1 MVVGFLLASR
11 CRETLS
17 VFKANAEEVVM
28 KKSLSLILYIVG
40 LLLLITA
47 VKIPFLY
54 GSSAEPVVVLLYIV
68 GGIVFAVAWVSALI
82 RTAQLHRWGW
92 FLFPLLLSIIALPI
106 YLFWGPTP
114 EKVASLAAGE
124 M

>member
-1 MVVGFLLASR
+1 MVVGFLLTSR

-17 VFKANAEEVVM
+17 VFKAIAEEVVM

-54 GSSAEPVVVLLYIV
+54 GSSAEPIVVLLYIV

-92 FLFPLLLSIIALPI
+92 FLFLLLLSIIALPI

>member
-1 MVVGFLLASR
+1 MAVVFLLTSR

-17 VFKANAEEVVM
+17 MCKAIAEEVVL
-28 KKSLSLILYIVG
+28 KKSISLILYSVG

-54 GSSAEPVVVLLYIV
+54 DSSAEPVVVLLYIF
-68 GGIVFAVAWVSALI
+68 GGIVFAIAWVSALMSM
-82 RTAQLHRWGW
+82 AQLHRWGW
-92 FLFPLLLSIIALPI
+92 FLFLLLLSIIAVPI
-106 YLFWGPTP
+106 YIFWGPTP
-114 EKVASLAAGE
+114 EKVANLAAGE

>member
-17 VFKANAEEVVM
+17 VFKAIAEEVVM

-54 GSSAEPVVVLLYIV
+54 GSSAEPIVVLLYIV

-92 FLFPLLLSIIALPI
+92 FLFLLLLSIIALPI

>member
-1 MVVGFLLASR
+1 
-11 CRETLS
+11 
-17 VFKANAEEVVM
+17 M

-82 RTAQLHRWGW
+82 STAQLHRWGL
-92 FLFPLLLSIIALPI
+92 FLFLLLLSFIALPI

>member
-1 MVVGFLLASR
+1 MVAGFLLTSR

-17 VFKANAEEVVM
+17 VFKAIAKEVVM

-92 FLFPLLLSIIALPI
+92 FLFLLLLSIIALPI

>member
-1 MVVGFLLASR
+1 
-11 CRETLS
+11 
-17 VFKANAEEVVM
+17 M
-28 KKSLSLILYIVG
+28 KKSLSLTLYIVG
-40 LLLLITA
+40 LLLLIAA

-54 GSSAEPVVVLLYIV
+54 VNSAESIAVILYIV
-68 GGIVFAVAWVSALI
+68 GGIMIAVPWIGALI

-92 FLFPLLLSIIALPI
+92 FLFLLLLSIIALPI

-114 EKVASLAAGE
+114 EKVASLAAEE

>member
-1 MVVGFLLASR
+1 M
-11 CRETLS
+11 
-17 VFKANAEEVVM
+17 N
-28 KKSLSLILYIVG
+28 KSLSLILYIVG
-40 LLLLITA
+40 LLLLIAA

-54 GSSAEPVVVLLYIV
+54 GSSAEPVTVLLYIV

-82 RTAQLHRWGW
+82 RTAQLRRWSW
-92 FLFPLLLSIIALPI
+92 FLFLLLLSIIALPI

-114 EKVASLAAGE
+114 EKVASLATEE

>member
-1 MVVGFLLASR
+1 MKK
-11 CRETLS
+11 TLS
-17 VFKANAEEVVM
+17 F
-28 KKSLSLILYIVG
+28 ILYIVS
-40 LLLLITA
+40 LLLVITA
-47 VKIPFLY
+47 LKLPFLY
-54 GSSAEPVVVLLYIV
+54 GSSTGPIPVILYIV
-68 GGIVFAVAWVSALI
+68 GGIVFAVLWIAALI

-92 FLFPLLLSIIALPI
+92 FLFLLILSIIALPI